1 MPSRILLT
9 TLGSFGDINPFVGL
23 ALGLKARGHVP
34 AIATSAFYR
43 GYIEAAGIRC
53 IPIRPDVDPSDIDTV
68 RRITSPV
75 LGTRYLI
82 RTLLMGALQES
93 FDDLRAAAPE
103 FDLLITHPITFAGP
117 VVAEELGLPWISTV
131 LSPISFFSAH
141 DLPVV
146 PPAPWLRKLHRVPG
160 FSRSL
165 VAGAR
170 AASRSWSAP
179 VARLRAQR
187 GLPPGRNPL
196 FEGQHSPA
204 GVLALF
210 SRVLAKPQPDWPART
225 QVTGP
230 IFHSANGG
238 VELDPA
244 TMAFLDDGP
253 APVVFTLG
261 STAVSVAGAFYTES
275 IAAAERLGV
284 RAVLVTG
291 GHERNVP
298 LTLPTSVHV
307 MPVAPFA
314 ELLPRA
320 AAVVHPGGMGTLH
333 HALAAGVPMLVVP
346 HGNDQP
352 DNAYRA
358 RELGVARVT
367 YPSRYRAARVSRHL
381 SALLGDESIRSRA
394 EAVGEIVRREDGVG
408 GACDEIEMVLGG
420 NG

>member
-9 TLGSFGDINPFVGL
+9 TLGSFGDINPYVGL
-23 ALGLKARGHVP
+23 ALGLKARGHEP

-43 GYIEAAGIRC
+43 EYIEAAGIRC
-53 IPIRPDVDPSDIDTV
+53 VVVRPDVDPTDLDAI
-68 RRITSPV
+68 RRITNPHF
-75 LGTRYLI
+75 GTRYLI
-82 RTLLMGALQES
+82 RTLLMDTLQDS

-117 VVAEELGLPWISTV
+117 VVAEELGMPWISTV

-141 DLPVV
+141 DLPVPPPV
-146 PPAPWLRKLHRVPG
+146 PWVKRLDWIPG
-160 FSRSL
+160 FSRS
-165 VAGAR
+165 VVSGAR
-170 AASRSWSAP
+170 AASRSWTEP
-179 VARLRAQR
+179 VARLRARR
-187 GLPPGRNPL
+187 GLPPGQNPL
-196 FEGQHSPA
+196 FDGQHSPA

-210 SRVLAKPQPDWPART
+210 SRVLAKPQPDWPARA

-238 VELDPA
+238 TELDDA
-244 TMAFLDDGP
+244 TRAFLDEGP

-261 STAVSVAGAFYTES
+261 STAVAVAGEFYAAS
-275 IAAAERLGV
+275 AAAAARVGV

-298 LTLPTSVHV
+298 PGLPASVHV
-307 MPVAPFA
+307 MSMAPFA

-320 AAVVHPGGMGTLH
+320 AAVVHPGGIGTMH
-333 HALAAGVPMLVVP
+333 QALSAGIPMLVVP

-352 DNAYRA
+352 DNAHRA

-367 YPSRYRAARVSRHL
+367 YPSRYKAGAVARHL
-381 SALLGDESIRSRA
+381 AALFGDDTIRRRA
-394 EAVGEIVRREDGVG
+394 EAVGEIVRNEDGVG
-408 GACDEIEMVLGG
+408 EACDEIEMVL
-420 NG
+420 